1 MIDRWSK
8 ELATSG
14 NSSLQLQQQ
23 SQVLVP
29 LSGASETMSQVLV
42 QLVQAIKDAAQKV
55 LLALPSFDFPN
66 VNLTIKKFGETARR
80 LFYTELTRVGL

>member
-8 ELATSG
+8 ELATPS

-23 SQVLVP
+23 P
-29 LSGASETMSQVLV
+29 LMPVQLFLASETMNQVLV